1 MRLKF
6 FLYVIASLLAPQ
18 MTSAQDNKTAGN
30 GSPETVK
37 DAATPDSTKVTRL
50 QELVVKSRNAWVEGD
65 KAVFIPQKSDR
76 NLSNDAASL
85 LRHMQIP
92 LLNVEGGN
100 IRNIRGQKVTIFING
115 VRAESTDLDAFWPK
129 EALRV
134 EYMDNPADPRFEGV
148 ECAVNFVMRRYE
160 AGGVARLNADQ
171 QIRNSGRYRA
181 SSKVEY
187 RRMTFGLTADAG
199 YSRDHTG
206 SATGCETY
214 EDILY
219 DGKAYD
225 LIEKTFSERHVERS
239 DKAGATFNARY
250 NDGDNIM
257 THTASLVWNNN
268 PGTAMEGSLAWN
280 PALFPAG
287 RSISRTSG
295 HSLSPQLSG
304 SYNIRL
310 TDKWRFFARWGYAH
324 FHNDASY
331 SYAQDALD
339 PIVNITEEDVNYAR
353 GFAQIFWRPTGR
365 IAASFEANTFMNW
378 YDTDYTGSTQTVSR
392 QRRGETYASL
402 NLYWALSDRF
412 QLSFR
417 PGLTAAYW
425 KSGDNPQ
432 ETHVTPRAQL
442 NLSWAPTSK
451 FYATGEVSY
460 FRNYPPASASSD
472 VTVRQTELIWATGN
486 PSLRGSDKWWLYTD
500 QTWMPLDWLM
510 FSSSLWWDL
519 KRGDILSFYE
529 KAPEGAEGLVRRE
542 INGPALN
549 NFSWNFI
556 TSFKLFDGRWRITLQ
571 PVVQHISAHGD
582 FSRSMTTFRM
592 RGSTSLTLGNF
603 EVSAGYGGKEK
614 FLTDAG
620 SKLCRTPDAWSA
632 GVAYGNGNLY
642 VNVSME
648 DIFHRRREER
658 VWTWAG
664 ALRSYRENLTNARY
678 LCVTLTYTVGFGKKV
693 KRKIEIDNPLGIETG
708 VIDM

>member
-160 AGGVARLNADQ
+160 AGGVARVNADQ

-206 SATGCETY
+206 SATGFETY
-214 EDILY
+214 EDLLY

-250 NDGDNIM
+250 NDGNNII
-257 THTASLVWNNN
+257 THTASLVWGNN
-268 PGTAMEGSLAWN
+268 PGTATEGSLAWN

-287 RSISRTSG
+287 SSFSRTSG

-324 FHNDASY
+324 FHNDAAY

-402 NLYWALSDRF
+402 NLYWALSDCF

-529 KAPEGAEGLVRRE
+529 KAPEGTEGLVRRE

-556 TSFKLFDGRWRITLQ
+556 TNLKLFDGRWRITLQ

-614 FLTDAG
+614 FLTDGG

-632 GVAYGNGNLY
+632 GVAYGNGNIY

>member
-1 MRLKF
+1 MKTKTIIAIL
-6 FLYVIASLLAPQ
+6 FLCISHICMV
-18 MTSAQDNKTAGN
+18 AQEENSGK
-30 GSPETVK
+30 GSPAEKATSS
-37 DAATPDSTKVTRL
+37 ATPDSTKVTRL

-65 KAVFIPQKSDR
+65 KAVFLPQKSDR

-92 LLNVEGGN
+92 LLNVEGKE
-100 IRNIRGQKVTIFING
+100 IRNVRGQKVTVFING

-160 AGGVARLNADQ
+160 SGGVARVNAFQ
-171 QIRNSGRYRA
+171 QIRNSGRYKA
-181 SSKVEY
+181 TSKVEY

-206 SATGCETY
+206 SSTGCETY

-225 LIEKTFSERHVERS
+225 LIDKTFSERYVERS

-257 THTASLVWNNN
+257 THTASLVWSNN
-268 PGTAMEGSLAWN
+268 PGTATEGSLVWN
-280 PALFPAG
+280 PGLFPAG
-287 RSISRTSG
+287 SSFSRTSG

-324 FHNDASY
+324 FHNDAAY

-378 YDTDYTGSTQTVSR
+378 YDTGYSGSTQTVSR

-529 KAPEGAEGLVRRE
+529 KAPEGTEGLVRRE

-549 NFSWNFI
+549 LLSWNLI

-571 PVVQHISAHGD
+571 PVVHHARAHGD

-620 SKLCRTPDAWSA
+620 SRLCMSPDAWSA
-632 GVAYGNGNLY
+632 GVAYGNGDLY
-642 VNVSME
+642 INVSME

-693 KRKIEIDNPLGIETG
+693 KRKIEIENPLGIETG